1 MVTMEH
7 KQLVRKNTDI
17 TTQKCKVDIPTLKKL
32 GIKPGSFAAISLDN
46 TEFICQV
53 WPMPHLSGTGIE
65 VGTAVT
71 RPTKGKTGKSC
82 TIKRL
87 DVVPGKSVGVS
98 IVVTKAQD
106 VKFYRKMKTECIH
119 KLEDICRGLLYKI
132 CVSSK
137 AVVDKE
143 TCMLAKLHG
152 ISFIVIDSVCD
163 WDYCIVDNTTTI
175 SVNDIQS
182 REHYVQKQTIA
193 QTTPL
198 GGLDKVEEELMEFL
212 SASFSV
218 KSNTNNI
225 LRLPRGVLLRGPPG
239 TGKTSL
245 VKHICNKCNAFL
257 ISINGPEVFGSR
269 PGETE
274 ENIKSVFEKAFLMS
288 EEGPCVIFLDEIDS
302 VCPKRWDS
310 DDTNNTRSTSVFL
323 NYLDRISDCTNL
335 AVIGATNRPAA
346 LDPSVRRP
354 GRLDK
359 EIMINVPTLSQRRE
373 ILRQQCSGLRA
384 DPGLDLNEIAKM
396 TNGYVGADLMSLC
409 HEAAFGAMSSLHS
422 DSTDDKVVDTPLIT
436 TEHFKEALRKVMP
449 STQKGSPCTTDF
461 DPVHWEDIGGLEE
474 VKLKIQ
480 QAVEWPI
487 KHPEAFRRMGL
498 PSPRG
503 VLLYGPPGCCKTT
516 LVKAVATSSNATFLS
531 ISGAQLFSPFV
542 GDSEK
547 LISEVFQRARAG
559 APSLIFLDE
568 IDSIIG
574 KRSDG
579 TSQRGVQERVLSTL
593 LNEMDGIG
601 IRLDEKTDSQTG
613 EDGSVIDLA
622 NKSVLVV
629 AATNRQDMLDEALTR
644 PGRFDRSVFVPPPD
658 VQGRLEILKICTKS
672 MPMKDA
678 DLSELAAKT
687 ENYTGADLK
696 NLCQEAALLALT
708 ENLSSDI
715 ITEEHLKTALSI
727 VKPSITPSLLAKY
740 KHCPKEKKL
749 FVL

>member
-1 MVTMEH
+1 MEH

-17 TTQKCKVDIPTLKKL
+17 TTQKCKVDIPTLKQL
-32 GIKPGSFAAISLDN
+32 GIKPGSFAAISLEN
-46 TEFICQV
+46 TEYICQV
-53 WPMPHLSGTGIE
+53 WSMPHLSGTGIE

-71 RPTKGKTGKSC
+71 RPTEGKTGKSC
-82 TIKRL
+82 TIKQL
-87 DVVPGKSVGVS
+87 DVVLGKGVSVS
-98 IVVTKAQD
+98 IVVTKAQE
-106 VKFYRKMKTECIH
+106 VKVYRKMKTECAS
-119 KLEDICRGLLYKI
+119 KLEDICRGLLYKT

-152 ISFIVIDSVCD
+152 ISIIMIDSVSD
-163 WDYCIVDNTTTI
+163 QDYCIVDNATTI
-175 SVNDIQS
+175 TVNDIQS
-182 REHYVQKQTIA
+182 REHYMQKQTIA

-218 KSNTNNI
+218 KSNVNNI

-359 EIMINVPTLSQRRE
+359 EIMINVPTLSQRKE
-373 ILRQQCSGLRA
+373 ILRHQCSGLRV
-384 DPGLDLNEIAKM
+384 DPGLNLNEIAKM
-396 TNGYVGADLMSLC
+396 TNGYVGADLMSLS
-409 HEAAFGAMSSLHS
+409 HEAAFRAMSFLQS
-422 DSTDDKVVDTPLIT
+422 DSTDNKVVDTPLIT

-601 IRLDEKTDSQTG
+601 IRLDEKTDSLQTG

-658 VQGRLEILKICTKS
+658 IQGRLEILKICTKT
-672 MPMKDA
+672 MPVKDA
-678 DLSELAAKT
+678 NLTDLATKT

-696 NLCQEAALLALT
+696 NLCREAALLALT
-708 ENLSSDI
+708 ENFSSDV
-715 ITEEHLKTALSI
+715 ITGEHLDTALSI
-727 VKPSITPSLLAKY
+727 VKPSITLSLLSKY
-740 KHCPKEKKL
+740 KQEKKL

>member
-1 MVTMEH
+1 MQH
-7 KQLVRKNTDI
+7 KLQVRKNTDI
-17 TTQKCKVDIPTLKKL
+17 TTQKCKVDIPTLRHL
-32 GIKPGSFAAISLDN
+32 GIKPGSFAAILFEN

-53 WPMPHLSGTGIE
+53 WPIPHLSGTGIE

-71 RPTKGKTGKSC
+71 RSAEQKTDKAC
-82 TIKRL
+82 TIKQL
-87 DVVPGKSVGVS
+87 DVVPGKSISVS

-106 VKFYRKMKTECIH
+106 VKVYRKMKTECARS
-119 KLEDICRGLLYKI
+119 LEDICRGLLYKI

-152 ISFIVIDSVCD
+152 ISFILIDIVSD

-175 SVNDIQS
+175 TVNDIQS
-182 REHYVQKQTIA
+182 REHYMQKQTIA

-218 KSNTNNI
+218 KSNVNNT

-274 ENIKSVFEKAFLMS
+274 ENIKGVFEKAFLMS

-302 VCPKRWDS
+302 VCPKRRDS

-323 NYLDRISDCTNL
+323 NYLDKISDCANL

-359 EIMINVPTLSQRRE
+359 EIMINVPTLSQRKE
-373 ILRQQCSGLRA
+373 ILRHHCSGLRV
-384 DPGLDLNEIAKM
+384 DSGLDLNEIAKM

-409 HEAAFGAMSSLHS
+409 HEAAFSAMSFLQS
-422 DSTDDKVVDTPLIT
+422 DLIVDKVVDIPLIT

-474 VKLKIQ
+474 AKLKIQ

-487 KHPEAFRRMGL
+487 KHPEAFLRMGL

-531 ISGAQLFSPFV
+531 ISGAQLFSPYV

-601 IRLDEKTDSQTG
+601 IRLDEKTDSLQTG
-613 EDGSVIDLA
+613 EDGLVPDIA

-629 AATNRQDMLDEALTR
+629 AATNRLDMLDEALTR

-658 VQGRLEILKICTKS
+658 IQGRLEILKICTKT

-678 DLSELAAKT
+678 DLSELAIKT

-696 NLCQEAALLALT
+696 NLCREAALLALT
-708 ENLSSDI
+708 ENLSSDV
-715 ITEEHLKTALSI
+715 ITGEHLNTALSI
-727 VKPSITPSLLAKY
+727 VKPSITSSLLTKY

-749 FVL
+749 II